1 MEAEKLVVKK
11 RTLEGSAS
19 SRRLRAKDLF
29 RVWYM
34 EERMRLNV
42 LS

>member
-11 RTLEGSAS
+11 RTLED
-19 SRRLRAKDLF
+19 RHLREGCVQKDLF

-34 EERMRLNV
+34 EVRMRLNV